1 MWKGALLDNEQ
12 QYAALCVCTLL
23 SDPFLSLSFVFVVI
37 LTLLFFFCVK
47 DNKIIYFFG
56 FITEPKIKSMKSK
69 CTGCCWFVYCIASHH
84 SKKS

>member
-1 MWKGALLDNEQ
+1 MSPLYVLTMLCCCTYLHCDVWKGALLDNEQ

-47 DNKIIYFFG
+47 DNKIIYFLDSSQNL
-56 FITEPKIKSMKSK
+56 K
-69 CTGCCWFVYCIASHH
+69 
-84 SKKS
+84 